1 MPAYSS
7 TPFQQLSAQF
17 RGSIVYRW
25 AKDEDQSAAEA
36 ARTLT
41 EHARDLNI
49 ISRELAVPGTALSEW
64 NKRRQPPLWAALAA
78 FDLTLKRGWRPVSNE
93 EWAGF
98 ASLILKLSPGV
109 SLDRLSESLPADIDL
124 KIASGWIAAAIE
136 EDQHYQVRKKMAV
149 KPE

>member
-49 ISRELAVPGTALSEW
+49 ISREIAVPGAALSEW
-64 NKRRQPPLWAALAA
+64 NKRKQPPMWAALAA
-78 FDLTLKRGWRPVSNE
+78 FDLILKRGWRPVSNE

-98 ASLILKLSPGV
+98 ASLILKLSPCV
-109 SLDRLSESLPADIDL
+109 NLDCLSDSLPEDIDMN
-124 KIASGWIAAAIE
+124 IASGWIAAAIE
-136 EDQHYQVRKKMAV
+136 EDQHYRVRKKMAA